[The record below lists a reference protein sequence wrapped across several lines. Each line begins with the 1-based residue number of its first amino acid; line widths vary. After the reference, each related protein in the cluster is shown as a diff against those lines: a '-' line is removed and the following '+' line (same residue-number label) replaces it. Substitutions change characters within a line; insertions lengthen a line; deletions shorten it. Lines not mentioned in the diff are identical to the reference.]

1 MGEEDDMEQSPQPI
15 PAALT
20 DVTPPRRSKPGPKPG
35 TEAAKRGG
43 QAAKQKYGSAFYA
56 VIGAKGGTTVRD
68 RKGVAFYETIGRQG
82 GLTTRRRY
90 GLEHYARTAD
100 TTQNKQL
107 ACRSPITPR
116 PRQRTSVRTVC

>member
-1 MGEEDDMEQSPQPI
+1 MEQSPNPI
-15 PAALT
+15 PAPLT

-43 QAAKQKYGSAFYA
+43 QAAKQKYGSTFYA

-82 GLTTRRRY
+82 GETTRRRY
-90 GLEHYARTAD
+90 GLEHYARIGRIGGAHHRHHTEQAAGLPLPD
-100 TTQNKQL
+100 HP
-107 ACRSPITPR
+107 ASP
-116 PRQRTSVRTVC
+116 